1 MSSDGIGKEDLF
13 LTHDFLATML
23 GVRRAGVSE
32 AASQLQSKGLIRY
45 QRGRIQI
52 VDRKGLETSACE
64 CYKVVKAEYVRLF
77 G

>member
-1 MSSDGIGKEDLF
+1 MSSDGVDSEELSLTQEF
-13 LTHDFLATML
+13 LSTML

-32 AASQLQSKGLIRY
+32 AASQLMDKGLIRY

-52 VDRKGLETSACE
+52 VDKKSLETAACE
-64 CYKVVKAEYVRLF
+64 CYGVVKAEYDRLF

>member
-1 MSSDGIGKEDLF
+1 MSSDGVDSEELF
-13 LTHDFLATML
+13 LTQDFLATML

-32 AASQLQSKGLIRY
+32 AASQLQSKGWIRY

-52 VDRKGLETSACE
+52 VDRKSLETAACE
-64 CYKVVKAEYVRLF
+64 CYGVVKAEFHRLF

>member
-1 MSSDGIGKEDLF
+1 MSSDGVDSDELA
-13 LTHDFLATML
+13 LTQDFLATML

-32 AASQLQSKGLIRY
+32 AASELQGKGLIRY

-52 VDRKGLETSACE
+52 VDRKNLEASACE
-64 CYKVVKAEYVRLF
+64 CYKVVKAEYHRLF